1 MSGARTVRGPVLR
14 RSAVRGDHRL
24 ASPHV
29 PVSVLRPEHVVPR
42 TLAEVARRL
51 GTSAGEQEAV
61 GDGSITGVSL
71 ASDRVRAGDLFA
83 ALPGARAHGA
93 DHAVAAV
100 GRGAVAVVTDPA
112 GADRIAASSVPV
124 LVVEQPRA
132 RLGELASWL
141 YGDPCDRLDVLAVT
155 GTSGKTSVTYLLEA
169 GLAGAGRP
177 AGVIGTT
184 GTRIA
189 GSPVPS
195 ALTTPEAPDLHA
207 LLAVMVERGVRDA
220 AVEVSSHA
228 LVLGRVDGLRARV
241 ALFTNLGRD
250 HLDFHGS
257 MAGYLDAKARLFTPA
272 HTAAAVVCL
281 DGGLA
286 PDDRAGVEIARR
298 AAAAGVD
305 VHTLGMAPGSGADW
319 QVADVRPGADRGSEF
334 VLRGPDGV
342 RHEVVL
348 GLPGSFQVAN
358 AALAIAGL
366 AVAGI
371 AVADAVA
378 GVARC
383 AGVPGRLEAVE
394 AGQPFLALVDYA
406 HKPPALQTVLAALR
420 PGPGG
425 RLIVV
430 LGAGGDR
437 DRGKRPLMGGVAA
450 RLADLVVV
458 TDDNPRSEDP
468 AAIRAAILD
477 GARAEPSGGTVLE
490 IGDRRA
496 AIREAVRR
504 AAPADVVVVA
514 GKGHETGQ
522 ERLGIIEA
530 FDDRVV
536 LTEEIA
542 ALARRPAGPEVRP

>member
-1 MSGARTVRGPVLR
+1 MPVPPAPQPTGPG
-14 RSAVRGDHRL
+14 RSAPGPRPG
-24 ASPHV
+24 HV
-29 PVSVLRPEHVVPR
+29 EAR
-42 TLAEVARRL
+42 TLAEVAGRL
-51 GTSAGEQEAV
+51 GIGAPGVASV
-61 GDGSITGVSL
+61 TGVAL
-71 ASDRVRAGDLFA
+71 ASARVRPGDLFV

-93 DHAVAAV
+93 DHAAAAV
-100 GRGAVAVVTDPA
+100 GRGAVAVLTDPA
-112 GADRIAASSVPV
+112 GAARVAAARTGAGGPAVPV
-124 LVVEQPRA
+124 LVVAEPRR

-141 YGDPCDRLDVLAVT
+141 YGNPSDHLDVVAVT

-189 GSPVPS
+189 GSPVSS

-207 LLAVMVERGVRDA
+207 LLAVMVEQGVRDA

-228 LVLGRVDGLRARV
+228 LVLGRADGLSARV

-250 HLDFHGS
+250 HLDFHPG
-257 MAGYLDAKARLFTPA
+257 MAAYLDAKALLFTRE
-272 HTAAAVVCL
+272 HTASAVVCL
-281 DGGLA
+281 DGGLP

-298 AAAAGVD
+298 AAAAGIEVQ
-305 VHTLGMAPGSGADW
+305 TLGVVPGSGADW
-319 QVADVRPGADRGSEF
+319 QVDDVRSGADRGSQF

-342 RHEVVL
+342 RHEITL

-358 AALAIAGL
+358 AALAVAGL
-366 AVAGI
+366 AVAGVP
-371 AVADAVA
+371 VADAAA

-383 AGVPGRLEAVE
+383 RGVPGRLERVD

-425 RLIVV
+425 RVIVV
-430 LGAGGDR
+430 VGAGGDR
-437 DRGKRPLMGGVAA
+437 DRGKRPLMGAVAA

-468 AAIRAAILD
+468 AAIRAAVLD
-477 GARAEPSGGTVLE
+477 GARAERRPTGDVLE
-490 IGDRRA
+490 IGDRRS

-504 AAPADVVVVA
+504 ADAADVVVVA

-522 ERLGIIEA
+522 ERLGVVEA

-536 LTEEIA
+536 LAEEIA
-542 ALARRPAGPEVRP
+542 ALLRRPAGEDLPA